1 MAAYLT
7 FNDND
12 YQQTSWYN
20 TLVFS
25 SCPRKTLMPN
35 TPDSDSLPPQPDK
48 NTLVQG
54 VQRIVTANEYLAGNN
69 QQLTETN
76 EQLTEEY
83 GRLTEDSGVLAEDNA
98 WLTEA
103 NARLAVIEE
112 RLRLALESGKLG
124 SWDLDLATHHYVEIS
139 DIWKSNF
146 GRPGVGNITQ
156 DEFLLFLH
164 PDDRERVHEA
174 AAKAVKERH
183 DYGAEY
189 RAIWPDGSVHWMSA
203 NGKLLYDSQ
212 GNPKRL
218 IGVTQIID
226 ERKQAEEDRE
236 RELERV
242 KDLADRD
249 PLTGLLNHRAFYKCL
264 DEEVANVT
272 EISTSL
278 AAVMLDMDSFKFF
291 NAAYG
296 HAVGDQVLRQVADRL
311 RTLCRPQDTLA
322 RFGGD
327 EFALLLH
334 EAPGT
339 AAAEVEAR
347 LRASLEGL
355 VFQPEGQASAIPLTV
370 SIGAALFPEETGDRM
385 RLMKL
390 ADERLLRSKSGTSQ
404 DTPADYVRRA
414 LAHVDGFSM
423 LAALV
428 TAVDN
433 KDRYT
438 SRHSEDVMKYGVLIA
453 QKLGIE
459 EQEQNTVA
467 VAALLH
473 DVGKIGV
480 PDAILRKPAKLTD
493 EEFLAVKQ
501 HPQMG
506 AIMVASVTGLE
517 NTLDAVRYHHERWDG
532 GGYPAG
538 LSGEETPL
546 IARIMAVADAYSAM
560 TTDRPYRQGMSRE
573 KALSILE
580 EGSGVQW
587 DPACVGAFVA
597 ALP

>member
-1 MAAYLT
+1 
-7 FNDND
+7 
-12 YQQTSWYN
+12 
-20 TLVFS
+20 
-25 SCPRKTLMPN
+25 MPN
-35 TPDSDSLPPQPDK
+35 TPDSDYSMPQPDK
-48 NTLVQG
+48 NQPDKNALVQG
-54 VQRIVTANEYLAGNN
+54 VQHIVEANEYLAGNN

-76 EQLTEEY
+76 EELTEANEQLAEDY
-83 GRLTEDSGVLAEDNA
+83 GRLTEDNGVLAEDIGQLA
-98 WLTEA
+98 EA
-103 NARLAVIEE
+103 NARLAETE
-112 RLRLALESGKLG
+112 QRLRLALESGKLG
-124 SWDLDLATHHYVEIS
+124 SWDLDIASHQYIEIS

-146 GRPGVGNITQ
+146 GRPDVGDLTQ
-156 DEFLLFLH
+156 DEFVEFLH
-164 PDDRERVHEA
+164 PDDREMVHEA
-174 AAKAVKERH
+174 SANAIKERH

-189 RAIWPDGSVHWMSA
+189 RCIWPDGSVHWMSA
-203 NGKLLYDSQ
+203 NAKILYDSK
-212 GNPKRL
+212 GDPKRL

-226 ERKQAEEDRE
+226 ERKQAEMERE
-236 RELERV
+236 RELKRAR
-242 KDLADRD
+242 DLADRD
-249 PLTGLLNHRAFYKCL
+249 PLTDLLNHRSFYRCL
-264 DEEVANVT
+264 GEEAARVT
-272 EISTSL
+272 EMGISLS
-278 AAVMLDMDSFKFF
+278 AVMLDMDSFKFF

-311 RTLCRPQDTLA
+311 RTICRPQDTLA

-334 EAPGT
+334 EENT
-339 AAAEVEAR
+339 ATVAEIEAR
-347 LRASLEGL
+347 LRARLEGM
-355 VFQPEGQASAIPLTV
+355 VFLPEGQAAAIPLTV
-370 SIGAALFPEETGDRM
+370 SIGAAVFPAGTGDRM

-404 DTPADYVRRA
+404 DTPADHVRRA
-414 LAHVDGFSM
+414 LAQVDGFSM
-423 LAALV
+423 LDALV

-459 EQEQNTVA
+459 EREQNTVA

-493 EEFLAVKQ
+493 AEFLAVKQ

-506 AIMVASVTGLE
+506 AVMVASVAGLE
-517 NTLDAVRYHHERWDG
+517 STLDAVRYHHERWDG

-573 KALSILE
+573 KALSLLE
-580 EGSGVQW
+580 EGSGIQW

>member
-1 MAAYLT
+1 MQNPHPFDPAPAP
-7 FNDND
+7 
-12 YQQTSWYN
+12 
-20 TLVFS
+20 TL
-25 SCPRKTLMPN
+25 PLA
-35 TPDSDSLPPQPDK
+35 
-48 NTLVQG
+48 
-54 VQRIVTANEYLAGNN
+54 RINERLS
-69 QQLTETN
+69 EIN

-83 GRLTEDSGVLAEDNA
+83 GQLVEESVILSEDLGQLA
-98 WLTEA
+98 EA
-103 NARLAVIEE
+103 NARLAEIEE

-124 SWDLDLATHHYVEIS
+124 SWDLDLATRCYVEIS
-139 DIWKSNF
+139 DIWKQNF
-146 GRPGVGNITQ
+146 GRMDVGDITQ
-156 DEFLLFLH
+156 DEFLMFLH
-164 PDDRERVHEA
+164 PDDREKAREA
-174 AAKAVKERH
+174 ATKAIDEHH

-189 RAIWPDGSVHWMSA
+189 RVIWPDGSTHWMSA
-203 NGKLLYDSQ
+203 NGKLLYDAQ

-226 ERKQAEEDRE
+226 ERKQIEMERE
-236 RELERV
+236 RELIRV
-242 KDLADRD
+242 RDLADRD
-249 PLTGLLNHRAFYKCL
+249 PLTNLLNHRSFYKCL
-264 DEEVANVT
+264 DEETERVT
-272 EISTSL
+272 QMGISLS
-278 AAVMLDMDSFKFF
+278 AVMLDMDSFKFF

-296 HAVGDQVLRQVADRL
+296 HAVGDQVLRQAADRI
-311 RTLCRPQDTLA
+311 RTVCRPQDTLA

-334 EAPGT
+334 EENGT
-339 AAAEVEAR
+339 AAAEVETR
-347 LRASLEGL
+347 IRKSLEGL
-355 VFQPEGQASAIPLTV
+355 VFQPEGQASAIPLTA
-370 SIGAALFPEETGDRM
+370 SIGAAVFPEETRDRS

-390 ADERLLRSKSGTSQ
+390 ADERLRRAKDGTSE
-404 DTPADYVRRA
+404 DTPADHVRRA

-423 LAALV
+423 LDALV

-438 SRHSEDVMKYGVLIA
+438 SRHSEDVMKYGLLIA
-453 QKLGIE
+453 QKLGIK
-459 EQEQNTVA
+459 EQDQNTVA

-506 AIMVASVTGLE
+506 AIMVSSVAGLE
-517 NTLDAVRYHHERWDG
+517 HTLDAVRYHHERWDG

-573 KALSILE
+573 KALSLLE
-580 EGSGVQW
+580 EGSGAQW
-587 DPACVGAFVA
+587 DPRCVQAFCS

>member
-1 MAAYLT
+1 
-7 FNDND
+7 
-12 YQQTSWYN
+12 
-20 TLVFS
+20 
-25 SCPRKTLMPN
+25 
-35 TPDSDSLPPQPDK
+35 
-48 NTLVQG
+48 
-54 VQRIVTANEYLAGNN
+54 
-69 QQLTETN
+69 
-76 EQLTEEY
+76 
-83 GRLTEDSGVLAEDNA
+83 
-98 WLTEA
+98 
-103 NARLAVIEE
+103 
-112 RLRLALESGKLG
+112 
-124 SWDLDLATHHYVEIS
+124 
-139 DIWKSNF
+139 
-146 GRPGVGNITQ
+146 
-156 DEFLLFLH
+156 
-164 PDDRERVHEA
+164 
-174 AAKAVKERH
+174 
-183 DYGAEY
+183 
-189 RAIWPDGSVHWMSA
+189 MSA

-560 TTDRPYRQGMSRE
+560 TTDRPYRQGMSE

>member
-1 MAAYLT
+1 MQNPSSPDRA
-7 FNDND
+7 
-12 YQQTSWYN
+12 S
-20 TLVFS
+20 FS
-25 SCPRKTLMPN
+25 ASPIA
-35 TPDSDSLPPQPDK
+35 
-48 NTLVQG
+48 
-54 VQRIVTANEYLAGNN
+54 RINEHLSKI
-69 QQLTETN
+69 N
-76 EQLTEEY
+76 EQITEECK
-83 GRLTEDSGVLAEDNA
+83 RLVEGNEVLAEA
-98 WLTEA
+98 LEQLAET
-103 NARLAVIEE
+103 NARLAEIEE
-112 RLRLALESGKLG
+112 RLRLALESGQLG
-124 SWDLDLATHHYVEIS
+124 SWDLDLATHRYVEIS

-146 GRPGVGNITQ
+146 GRPDIGNITQ
-156 DEFLLFLH
+156 DEFFSFLH
-164 PDDRERVHEA
+164 PEDRERTREA
-174 AAKAVKERH
+174 AAKAVDERR

-189 RAIWPDGSVHWMSA
+189 RCIWPDGSVHWMSA
-203 NGKLLYDSQ
+203 NGKLLYDAQ

-218 IGVTQIID
+218 IGVTQLID
-226 ERKQAEEDRE
+226 KRKQAEEERE
-236 RELERV
+236 RELTRV
-242 KDLADRD
+242 QDLADRD
-249 PLTGLLNHRAFYKCL
+249 PLTGLLNHRAFYKRL
-264 DEEVANVT
+264 DEEAARVT
-272 EISTSL
+272 EAGTSL

-296 HAVGDQVLRQVADRL
+296 HAVGDQVLRQVAGCL
-311 RTLCRPQDTLA
+311 QTVCRSQDTVA

-334 EAPGT
+334 EANGT
-339 AAAEVEAR
+339 PAAEVEAR

-355 VFQPEGQASAIPLTV
+355 VFQPEEQASPIPLSV
-370 SIGAALFPEETGDRM
+370 SIGAALFPGETGDRM
-385 RLMKL
+385 RLMQL
-390 ADERLLRSKSGTSQ
+390 ADERLLRSKSGGAH
-404 DTPADYVRRA
+404 DAPADYVRRA

-423 LAALV
+423 LDALV

-438 SRHSEDVMKYGVLIA
+438 SRHSEDVMRYGVLIA
-453 QKLGIE
+453 QKLGIG

-493 EEFLAVKQ
+493 EEFSAIKQ

-506 AIMVASVTGLE
+506 AIMVSSVAGLE
-517 NTLDAVRYHHERWDG
+517 NTLDAVRHHHERWDG

-560 TTDRPYRQGMSRE
+560 TTDRPYRQGMSRAQ
-573 KALSILE
+573 ALSILE

-597 ALP
+597 ALL

>member
-1 MAAYLT
+1 
-7 FNDND
+7 
-12 YQQTSWYN
+12 
-20 TLVFS
+20 
-25 SCPRKTLMPN
+25 
-35 TPDSDSLPPQPDK
+35 
-48 NTLVQG
+48 
-54 VQRIVTANEYLAGNN
+54 
-69 QQLTETN
+69 
-76 EQLTEEY
+76 
-83 GRLTEDSGVLAEDNA
+83 
-98 WLTEA
+98 
-103 NARLAVIEE
+103 
-112 RLRLALESGKLG
+112 
-124 SWDLDLATHHYVEIS
+124 
-139 DIWKSNF
+139 
-146 GRPGVGNITQ
+146 
-156 DEFLLFLH
+156 
-164 PDDRERVHEA
+164 
-174 AAKAVKERH
+174 
-183 DYGAEY
+183 
-189 RAIWPDGSVHWMSA
+189 MSA

-311 RTLCRPQDTLA
+311 QTLCRPQDTLA